1 MVIEALAYSFKPG
14 ESIHTE
20 VQRIVSEE
28 LDSAIEHL
36 EGRGEPDRDEAIHE
50 ARKNVKKVRGV
61 LRLVR
66 PELGMTYAVETQR
79 LRDVGRSLS
88 EFRDAG
94 AMLEIFDQLN
104 SRYGEDWGARP
115 GIASIRTRLVEAKAG
130 HAFADVLS
138 AAGQELRAVRENVK
152 DWPLHTGGFEAIAHG
167 LERTYRNGRR
177 AMQRALDQPSAENFH
192 ALRKRV
198 KDHWYHVRLI
208 GRFCGDALSFYQQNL
223 KDLESYLGDDHNLTV
238 LRQKVA
244 GQPHVGEPDVPFFW
258 SAVENYQST
267 LRSNAVL
274 LGQDIYQDKPNVFL
288 GQLRSLWQAWV
299 QDRVAILR

>member
-1 MVIEALAYSFKPG
+1 MVTEALAYSFKPG
-14 ESIHTE
+14 EPIHAD
-20 VQRIVSEE
+20 VKRIVSEE

-66 PELGMTYAVETQR
+66 QELGMTYAVENQR
-79 LRDVGRSLS
+79 LRGVGRSLS
-88 EFRDAG
+88 ECRDAG
-94 AMLEIFDQLN
+94 AMLEIFEQL
-104 SRYGEDWGARP
+104 SKRQGGDWSARP
-115 GIASIRTRLVEAKAG
+115 GIALIRARLMEAKSG

-177 AMQRALDQPSAENFH
+177 AIRRALDEPSAENYH
-192 ALRKRV
+192 AWRKRV

-208 GRFCGDALSFYQQNL
+208 GRVCGDALSFYQQDL
-223 KDLESYLGDDHNLTV
+223 KDLETYLGDDHNLAV
-238 LRQKVA
+238 LRQRVA
-244 GQPHVGEPDVPFFW
+244 GENDLQFFW
-258 SAVENYQST
+258 SAVENDQST
-267 LRSNAVL
+267 LRSSAVL
-274 LGQDIYQDKPNVFL
+274 LGQTIYHDNPAVFIR
-288 GQLRSLWQAWV
+288 QLRNLWQAWA
-299 QDRVAILR
+299 QDREAILT